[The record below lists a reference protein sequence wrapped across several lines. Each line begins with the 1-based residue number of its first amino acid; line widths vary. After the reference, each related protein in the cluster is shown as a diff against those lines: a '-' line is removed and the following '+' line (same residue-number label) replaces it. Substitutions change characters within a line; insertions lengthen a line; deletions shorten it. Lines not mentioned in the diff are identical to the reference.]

1 MGTSATY
8 EITDDEREVSATF
21 YCHYDNYLEGAATRF
36 REVLKAEDALTAPA
50 CPWLPE
56 LFAVAIKDAEPIDN
70 HSAAPYTDYKYTLNI
85 MAEGRFLIVKDS
97 SGQLLYNGPLSEW
110 LAMI

>member
-8 EITDDEREVSATF
+8 EITDDEREISATF
-21 YCHYDNYLEGAATRF
+21 YCPYDNYLEGAAKRF
-36 REVLKAEDALTAPA
+36 RELLKAEDALTT
-50 CPWLPE
+50 CTHSLPVI
-56 LFAVAIKDAEPIDN
+56 FGTTIKDAEPIDN

-85 MAEGRFLIVKDS
+85 MAEGRFLIVKDTC
-97 SGQLLYNGPLSEW
+97 GQLLYNGPLSDW